1 MSCDDN
7 DVDCAEVLDRV
18 YAFLDHE
25 LGEDRS
31 LTYTEIRAHLDECS
45 PCMSTYDI
53 ERVIREA
60 VARSCGCEH
69 APDELRSKIRA
80 RIREVRV
87 QISQTP

>member
-7 DVDCAEVLDRV
+7 DVDCAEVLDRL

-25 LGEDRS
+25 LDDDRT
-31 LTYTEIRAHLDECS
+31 LTYDEIKAHLEDCR
-45 PCMSTYDI
+45 PCLSSYDI

-69 APDELRSKIRA
+69 APEALKGRIQA

-87 QISQTP
+87 QITQTP

>member
-7 DVDCAEVLDRV
+7 DVDCTEVLDRV
-18 YAFLDHE
+18 YDFLDQE
-25 LGEDRS
+25 LDSRT
-31 LTYTEIRAHLDECS
+31 LTYDEIKAHLEQCR

-60 VARSCGCEH
+60 LARSCGCEH
-69 APDELRSKIRA
+69 APDELKSRIRA
-80 RIREVRV
+80 RIEQVRV